1 MLAVLLFAA
10 LVATAYSQE
19 YGPAKPDVKIIPHP
33 KTVVHEDARH
43 VHRQVHLVKQ
53 VPVHR
58 TRVQTIINEVPRI
71 IRKPK
76 QIRKT
81 RVFRQYYPVDVPVL
95 RKVTVVKP
103 VHLERKVPV
112 PRMVVK
118 DVPHHVVRTKKVDV
132 PIDVPIKKI
141 VEKKVVRYVE
151 NKIFRPRPV
160 VQEKVRVEH
169 VPQPFPVDQ
178 VVVKKNPRPRLI
190 VEKKPV
196 PVIRHIHTH
205 KKQAVAVP
213 RVKTVAEVVPNV
225 VHQKVTYPV
234 GKGGGSVQIPGG
246 PLPVPEH
253 YKYKGYDK

>member
-10 LVATAYSQE
+10 LVATAYSQSN
-19 YGPAKPDVKIIPHP
+19 YGPGKPDVKIIPHP

-43 VHRQVHLVKQ
+43 VHKQVHLVKQ

-71 IRKPK
+71 VTKPK
-76 QIRKT
+76 KIKRT
-81 RVFRQYYPVDVPVL
+81 RIFRQYYPVDVPVI
-95 RKVTVVKP
+95 RRVTYLQP

-112 PRMVVK
+112 ARMVVK

-160 VQEKVRVEH
+160 VQEKVRVVH
-169 VPQPFPVDQ
+169 VPKPFPVDRVIVQ
-178 VVVKKNPRPRLI
+178 KNPRPRII
-190 VEKKPV
+190 VEKKAV

-246 PLPVPEH
+246 PLPVPE
-253 YKYKGYDK
+253 KF